1 MKSAHLGDLCR
12 ITSAKRIF
20 ESEYVVKG
28 IPFIRG
34 LEITDGSIKQK
45 STKYECYISYE
56 RYQELKSKHGVPKKG
71 DILITAVGTIGNLC
85 YVDFDHP
92 FYYKDGNIIQFTDF
106 REDID
111 SQYLYYYMKS
121 PYFIKQL
128 NNALIGA
135 VQKALTMIM
144 LKDIE
149 IIIPTL
155 SEQCRIVQT
164 LSAIEN
170 KISNNS
176 DINDI
181 LEKQAK
187 LLYDYWFV
195 QFDFPNENG
204 KPYKSSGGKMVWN
217 EELKREIPDGW
228 EVKSLSEICNL
239 SNGINYDKN
248 EQGDKEYKIVN
259 VRNITATSLLLD
271 EEDFDRITLKSSLG
285 DKYLI
290 RDNDILI
297 ARSGTPGAIRLL
309 EEVNDNT
316 IYCGFIIRCSLYDKA
331 LRNYICFYLKMF
343 EGTNATKTG
352 GSILQN
358 VSQETLNMIK
368 IPMPKADLI
377 TSFNQSTEPIIK
389 SMQNGINENQEL
401 ASLRDFLLP
410 MLMNGQ
416 VKVKK
421 GENQ

>member
-1 MKSAHLGDLCR
+1 MIFNDLLIQKDGMIKGPFGSAVKKSL
-12 ITSAKRIF
+12 F
-20 ESEYVVKG
+20 
-28 IPFIRG
+28 
-34 LEITDGSIKQK
+34 
-45 STKYECYISYE
+45 
-56 RYQELKSKHGVPKKG
+56 VPKSSNTYKVYEQGVVANGDFEVGNYYLPKDYIDKSLSRFFIEEG
-71 DILITAVGTIGNLC
+71 DILLTGAGTLGLLAIVPKGIEKGIMNQALIRIRLNEEII
-85 YVDFDHP
+85 
-92 FYYKDGNIIQFTDF
+92 YK
-106 REDID
+106 
-111 SQYLYYYMKS
+111 
-121 PYFIKQL
+121 PYFMYYFPWAIKEF
-128 NNALIGA
+128 A
-135 VQKALTMIM
+135 
-144 LKDIE
+144 
-149 IIIPTL
+149 
-155 SEQCRIVQT
+155 CRINGNSVIPN
-164 LSAIEN
+164 LPPLDVLKKIEVDIPSIERQKQIADKLN
-170 KISNNS
+170 LITDKISNNNAVC
-176 DINDI
+176 ND
-181 LEKQAK
+181 LESMAK
-187 LLYDYWFV
+187 LLYNYWFV
-195 QFDFPNENG
+195 QFDFPDKNG

-271 EEDFDRITLKSSLG
+271 EEGFDRITLKSSLG

-290 RDNDILI
+290 HKNDILI

-358 VSQETLNMIK
+358 VSQDTLNMIK
-368 IPMPKADLI
+368 IPIPKSDLI
-377 TSFNQSTEPIIK
+377 TIFNQSTTLIIK
-389 SMQNGINENQEL
+389 SMQNSINENQEL

-416 VKVKK
+416 VKIK
-421 GENQ
+421 